1 MKQIL
6 LVLAVFSALL
16 SCAVEEVVFQA
27 DFNRKDAVSKWSKNP
42 DMTWQSDGGINNS
55 GCLKFHSTDPNGN
68 HLTYIPLDINKLR
81 GRGVVVE
88 GWMKAD
94 QVQESSRSY
103 LGPKLM
109 LSVTHDG
116 TTSYPDQTKKYG
128 TYNWEKFSRYWQV
141 PATATKAYLN
151 LGLQGTTGT
160 VWIDE
165 VRVFLTP
172 ALKVPARL
180 EKQLPRQKRTQ
191 YRGVMSGNDL
201 SEEAIRELKEVWN
214 ANLIRFQIGL
224 NNGLDHTTE
233 AGFRKIV
240 ENKLVELEKL
250 IPLARKYGIKILID
264 MHVGPGT
271 STDVLLRNQLSWEPK
286 DQQLLVDIW
295 REIAA
300 KYGKEP
306 VIWGYDLL
314 NEPRDEN
321 YVYKT
326 DGGLDWNRLAARIA
340 AAIREVD
347 PETPIIVESTDWGGP
362 EGFRT
367 LVPINQPNMIYSF
380 HFYYPNTFT
389 HQGVVGKPDGVLY
402 PGHIAGEEWNREKL
416 KQIMQPVIDFQNKYN
431 VPIYVGEFGVAR
443 WAPNAEKWLED
454 VISIFEENGW
464 DWTYHAY
471 REYNGWD
478 AEIGSDKNDRT
489 RIGDTPRRR
498 VLLKYMRQNEK

>member
-1 MKQIL
+1 M
-6 LVLAVFSALL
+6 
-16 SCAVEEVVFQA
+16 
-27 DFNRKDAVSKWSKNP
+27 
-42 DMTWQSDGGINNS
+42 
-55 GCLKFHSTDPNGN
+55 
-68 HLTYIPLDINKLR
+68 
-81 GRGVVVE
+81 
-88 GWMKAD
+88 
-94 QVQESSRSY
+94 
-103 LGPKLM
+103 
-109 LSVTHDG
+109 
-116 TTSYPDQTKKYG
+116 
-128 TYNWEKFSRYWQV
+128 
-141 PATATKAYLN
+141 
-151 LGLQGTTGT
+151 
-160 VWIDE
+160 
-165 VRVFLTP
+165 
-172 ALKVPARL
+172 
-180 EKQLPRQKRTQ
+180 
-191 YRGVMSGNDL
+191 
-201 SEEAIRELKEVWN
+201 
-214 ANLIRFQIGL
+214 
-224 NNGLDHTTE
+224 
-233 AGFRKIV
+233 
-240 ENKLVELEKL
+240 
-250 IPLARKYGIKILID
+250 
-264 MHVGPGT
+264 
-271 STDVLLRNQLSWEPK
+271 RNQLSWEPK

-416 KQIMQPVIDFQNKYN
+416 KQIMQPVIDFQ
-431 VPIYVGEFGVAR
+431 
-443 WAPNAEKWLED
+443 
-454 VISIFEENGW
+454 ISIFEENGW

-498 VLLKYMRQNEK
+498 VLLKYMQQNEK

>member
-94 QVQESSRSY
+94 QVKESSRSY

-128 TYNWEKFSRYWQV
+128 TYNWEKFSRYWHV

-240 ENKLVELEKL
+240 ENKLVELDKL

-454 VISIFEENGW
+454 VISSFEENGW